1 MKEDTNTVKNLFKF
15 DVQTMKATR
24 SSCCLASQVELSA
37 TLHTDYETTT
47 KKTPTSSQEI
57 RAIINNI
64 LNISMFGSTLLL
76 FLKTNIHKLPQHL
89 NGSFEKNI
97 SRKRRILLKLFY
109 QD

>member
-37 TLHTDYETTT
+37 TLHTDYETAT

-76 FLKTNIHKLPQHL
+76 F
-89 NGSFEKNI
+89 FKNQYTQI
-97 SRKRRILLKLFY
+97 ATTFKWVI
-109 QD
+109 